1 MAIRSYATV
10 GLFLI
15 VAIPAF
21 AQPDKLQSAIL
32 AKERQGLDCLKTG
45 NLAAFAALTADDA
58 VFVDAHGPASKAE
71 VVKNTSEF
79 RLDDYTIEDV
89 KFVPLSSK
97 SGMITYKLAE
107 SGTSHG
113 KQFKA
118 KVYVSSIW
126 AERKGKW
133 LCLFSQETAAR

>member
-1 MAIRSYATV
+1 MLRTQLYAAVLLLLVTT
-10 GLFLI
+10 
-15 VAIPAF
+15 AAF
-21 AQPDKLQSAIL
+21 PQQNPLQHKIM
-32 AKERQGLDCLKTG
+32 AKEREGLDCLKTG
-45 NLAAFAALTADDA
+45 KLAEFAVLTADDA

-71 VVKNTSEF
+71 VVKNTAEF
-79 RLDDYTIEDV
+79 RLEDYTIDGV

-97 SGMITYKLAE
+97 SGLIAYTLAE

-133 LCLFSQETAAR
+133 VCLFSQETAAR